1 MYRKL
6 KPYLLL
12 MPVLIILIGIFVSGL
27 MMGFIQ
33 SLGHFKV
40 IGLTEFTFDYY
51 KKAFLD
57 PLVLNSIG
65 YSLYISLVSSLI
77 ATILGV
83 LLAYILTNLKDK
95 GPKWHRVYKL
105 PIIIPHIIAVLL
117 VYNLFSQS
125 GIIARILYQIG
136 LINSQEAFSQ
146 FLYEPNG
153 IGIILVYIWKEIP
166 FVAMTTYTILMKI
179 DNNLVETAANLG
191 AKKSQIF
198 WFVQIPLIMP
208 TVLSTFII
216 IFAFSF
222 GAYEVPFL
230 LGSIYPKALP
240 VKAFIEYSSADLA
253 NRPYAMAINMILVA
267 VSLICVGLYYK
278 SLNKLGKWQKDKE

>member
-1 MYRKL
+1 MDRKL

-27 MMGFIQ
+27 IMGFIQ
-33 SLGHFKV
+33 SLGHFKA
-40 IGLTEFTFDYY
+40 IGLTELTLNYY
-51 KKAFLD
+51 ERAFSD

-65 YSLYISLVSSLI
+65 YSIYISLVSSLI
-77 ATILGV
+77 SVVLGI
-83 LLAYILTNLKDK
+83 LLAYVLTNLKDN
-95 GPKWHRVYKL
+95 GIRWHRVYKL

-117 VYNLFSQS
+117 IYNLFSQS
-125 GIIARILYQIG
+125 GIIARMLYQIG
-136 LINSQEAFSQ
+136 LINSQESFCQ
-146 FLYEPNG
+146 VLYEPNG

-179 DNNLVETAANLG
+179 DKNLVETAANLG

-198 WFVQIPLIMP
+198 WLIQMPLITP
-208 TVLSTFII
+208 TVISTFII

-267 VSLICVGLYYK
+267 VSLICVGLYHK
-278 SLNKLGKWQKDKE
+278 SLNRLGKWQKNKE